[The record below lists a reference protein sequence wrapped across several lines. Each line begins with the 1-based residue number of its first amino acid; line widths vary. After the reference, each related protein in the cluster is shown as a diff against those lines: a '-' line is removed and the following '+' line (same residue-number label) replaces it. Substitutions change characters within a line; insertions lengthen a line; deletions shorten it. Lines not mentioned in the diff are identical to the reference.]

1 MVCTEPFLYR
11 TASIVG
17 EAVGFL
23 HNTNKKSCN
32 TLCVRLAT
40 SAPCSNRPM
49 ITELLY
55 FHDPMCSW
63 CWAFCPVW
71 TAVCRQLPTELMVR
85 CVVGGL
91 APDTNE
97 PMPYDMHLK
106 LKGIW

>member
-17 EAVGFL
+17 VAVGFL

-63 CWAFCPVW
+63 CRAFSVVDSRVQ
-71 TAVCRQLPTELMVR
+71 AVANRVDGAACGWRAGPGHQR
-85 CVVGGL
+85 
-91 APDTNE
+91 A
-97 PMPYDMHLK
+97 HA
-106 LKGIW
+106 I